1 MADFAN
7 DVTLSDLLGP
17 RKVELIA
24 TVKEDVVPF
33 FAERGIEVTTIG
45 QFGGF
50 RYENPKIQEAIDQ
63 VGSDGPASSQQDSA
77 PTAEWIST
85 RSTLAFRGR
94 CGRLSRTS
102 RSRPPA

>member
-1 MADFAN
+1 MKFLFNYPSGSLESVMDTEIDPHIQTSMADFAN

-50 RYENPKIQEAIDQ
+50 RYETPKFKE
-63 VGSDGPASSQQDSA
+63 
-77 PTAEWIST
+77 
-85 RSTLAFRGR
+85 RSTK
-94 CGRLSRTS
+94 
-102 RSRPPA
+102 